1 MDEELRKSV
10 RTLTTALGAL
20 LKESEGEPF
29 FRKVEHLRVLA
40 KDLRLEASDAKARN
54 LEEFLLSLSPADAH
68 GLARA
73 FTLYFQ
79 LVNLA
84 EEGHR
89 LKRLRLHE
97 ADPAKAAAMSLER
110 LFADLK
116 AANVPAEK
124 TAAALAT
131 ISIEPVLTAHPTE
144 AKRRTVLRHLWRLGK
159 LWETLQQPDLGWRD
173 KARAEEEL
181 LELLEIL
188 WRTKQVRDRRL
199 TVEDEIAHTMHF
211 FPQTIFHAAADFAD
225 ALERALARHYPGLS
239 AGRILRVGS
248 WVGGDRD
255 GNPNVRPE
263 TSLAAL
269 RRHRDTA
276 LAFYLEAVE
285 RLWAWLTPA
294 KDLSPVTKELERSAA
309 RDLRALPEV
318 QQDLTS
324 LEAGEI
330 YRAKLR
336 FMSRRLKN
344 ALEGKKPGYAKADEL
359 LQDLRLLQDSLVKCK
374 SPRAAAGAI
383 KTLIFQVETFGFHLA
398 RLDFRQHAAR
408 MREAVK
414 EMLGRWPAD
423 SEWPALVKAPPK
435 PARRLSDGARLV
447 LQEFRA
453 LAQAQKEFGAA
464 AADHYIA
471 SMTQDPSDLWAVLF
485 LGRQAGLVAPDR
497 RTGKWR
503 ASFDPVP
510 LFETVP
516 DLRVAASFM
525 ARLWAEPFYREL
537 LASRDNVQ
545 EIMLGYSDS
554 NKNGGYLAANWELYK
569 AQRALTSQAAASGV
583 GLRFFHGKG
592 GTIDRGGGPAHRA
605 VLAAPDSV
613 PGGRLRITEQG
624 EVISLKYSHPVIAR
638 RNFEQM
644 ASAVLSATLIP
655 AGGDLTAEE
664 LRRFEGALEEMA
676 DVSFRHYRALVYETP
691 GFKTYFHQATPIDV
705 IERVQM
711 ASRPVSRPGKA
722 ASADGKPA
730 EAAPLEELRAI
741 PWVFAWTQSR
751 HLLSAWY
758 GLGTGLAAFKTRH
771 GETGATLLKEMHARW
786 PFFRGLL
793 ENAEVSLAKAD
804 LEIAR
809 RYASLVEEESLRDDI
824 FGRLEAEHAL
834 SVQQLLSVTGGEKL
848 LTDQPILAES
858 IRLRNPYV
866 DSLNAIQVEFLNRWR
881 YGKLSRAER
890 EAALQVLLL
899 TVNGVAFGMK
909 STG

>member
-1 MDEELRKSV
+1 MDEDLRKSV
-10 RTLTTALGAL
+10 RALTTALGTL
-20 LKESEGEPF
+20 LKEAEGEPF
-29 FRKVEHLRVLA
+29 FKKVEHLRVLS
-40 KDLRLEASDAKARN
+40 KDLRSDPTDGKARN
-54 LEEFLLSLSPADAH
+54 LEEFLLSLSPGEAH

-84 EEGHR
+84 EESYR
-89 LKRLRLHE
+89 LQKLRFHE
-97 ADPAKAAAMSLER
+97 ADPSRAAAMSLER
-110 LFADLK
+110 LFGELK
-116 AANVPAEK
+116 ARGVPAEK
-124 TAAALAT
+124 VSAALD
-131 ISIEPVLTAHPTE
+131 SLSVEPVLTAHPTE
-144 AKRRTVLRHLWRLGK
+144 AKRRTVLRHIWRLGS
-159 LWETLQQPDLGWRD
+159 LWDVMQGASLSWRE

-199 TVEDEIAHTMHF
+199 TVEDEITNTLHF
-211 FPQTIFHAAADFAD
+211 FPQTIFRAAADFDD
-225 ALERALARHYPGLS
+225 ALARSLARHYPGLS
-239 AGRILRVGS
+239 AGRVLRFGS

-255 GNPNVRPE
+255 GNPNVLPE
-263 TSLAAL
+263 TSLSAL

-276 LAFYLEAVE
+276 LTFYLEAVE
-285 RLWAWLTPA
+285 RLWAWITPA
-294 KDLSPVTKELERSAA
+294 VDLAPVSRALERSVA
-309 RDLRALPEV
+309 RDLRALPEA
-318 QQDLTS
+318 QQDLVS

-330 YRAKLR
+330 YRVKLR
-336 FMSRRLKN
+336 LMSRRLKN
-344 ALEGKKPGYAKADEL
+344 TLEKKKPGYREAGEFLSDLKL
-359 LQDLRLLQDSLVKCK
+359 LQESLLQNKGL
-374 SPRAAAGAI
+374 RAAHGALE
-383 KTLIFQVETFGFHLA
+383 TLIRQAGLFGFHLA
-398 RLDFRQHAAR
+398 RLDFRQHALR
-408 MREAVK
+408 VRETVK
-414 EMLGRWPAD
+414 ELLGRWPAD
-423 SEWPALVKAPPK
+423 SEWPGLVKAPVK
-435 PARRLSDGARLV
+435 PPRRLSDGSRAV

-453 LAQAQKEFGAA
+453 LAEAQKTFGPE

-471 SMTQDPSDLWAVLF
+471 SMTQDPSDLWAVLY
-485 LGRQAGLVAPDR
+485 LGRQAGLVKPER
-497 RTGKWR
+497 GTGKWA
-503 ASFDPVP
+503 ASFDFVP

-537 LASRDNVQ
+537 LASRGNVQ

-569 AQRALTSQAAASGV
+569 AQKALAAQAAASGV

-605 VLAAPDSV
+605 ILAAPDSV

-624 EVISLKYSHPVIAR
+624 EVISLKYGHPVIAR

-644 ASAVLSATLIP
+644 ASAVLSAVLMP
-655 AGGDLTAEE
+655 AGGDVPPED
-664 LRRFEGALEEMA
+664 LRRFEAALEEMA
-676 DVSFRHYRALVYETP
+676 EVSFRHYRALVYETP
-691 GFKTYFHQATPIDV
+691 GFLTYFHQATPIDV

-711 ASRPVSRPGKA
+711 ASRPVSRG
-722 ASADGKPA
+722 ASDAGGLK
-730 EAAPLEELRAI
+730 PLEELRAI

-758 GLGTGLAAFKTRH
+758 GVGTGLAAFKTRY
-771 GETGATLLKEMHARW
+771 GEVGEALLKDMHARW

-793 ENAEVSLAKAD
+793 ENAELSLAKTD

-824 FGRLEAEHAL
+824 FGRFEAEHAL
-834 SVQQLLSVTGGEKL
+834 SVQQLLAVTGGEKL
-848 LTDQPILAES
+848 LADQEVLAES

-866 DSLNAIQVEFLNRWR
+866 DSLNALQVEFLNRWR
-881 YGKLSRAER
+881 YGKLSRPEKD
-890 EAALQVLLL
+890 AALQVLFL